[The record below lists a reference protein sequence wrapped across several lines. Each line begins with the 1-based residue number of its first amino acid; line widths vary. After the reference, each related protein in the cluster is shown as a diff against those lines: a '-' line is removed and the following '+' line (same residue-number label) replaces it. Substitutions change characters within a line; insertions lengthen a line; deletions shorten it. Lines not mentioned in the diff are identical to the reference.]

1 MQPVQRLIVRPE
13 GTVSSQDKV
22 SVKFK
27 SLRATEIYYF
37 DPSKLRVKTGAN
49 VPVSET
55 VP

>member
-22 SVKFK
+22 SVKF
-27 SLRATEIYYF
+27 RFERET
-37 DPSKLRVKTGAN
+37 SKNCLEPTNVNVKTGAN
-49 VPVSET
+49 VPVIET